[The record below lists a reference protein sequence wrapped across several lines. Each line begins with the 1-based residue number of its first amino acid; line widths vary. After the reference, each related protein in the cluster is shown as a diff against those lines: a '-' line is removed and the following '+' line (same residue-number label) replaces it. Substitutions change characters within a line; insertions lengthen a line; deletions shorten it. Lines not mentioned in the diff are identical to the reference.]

1 MPEPGRAPLGAPPGA
16 PRARAKES
24 IGLVRRLLGLSLD
37 YRRECIEVFLLQVT
51 LLALGVSGL
60 GLSGVAVD
68 VIRTAV
74 EPGAPPARWPL
85 GVTPPAGWDA
95 SHTLLAIGGV
105 VLVMAVTRALLSY
118 SYQVLIGR
126 LVHLKIVPE
135 LRTRVFDKLQ
145 RLSFRFFDENA
156 TGSIINRVTGDV
168 QSLRSFVDGVLLQ
181 GLIMLISLALYLV
194 YMLRTSATLTLACLG
209 LSPVLW
215 IVTTRFSRRIRPAY
229 AASRELSDRLVL
241 AFSEGIHGMLV
252 LKVFG
257 REPDEHARFRERNRA
272 VLEQQKSIFRRVSR
286 YSPTVNFISQLNVAI
301 LLTYGGS
308 LVAKSA
314 LSLGE
319 LIVFAGLLQQF
330 SAQVSSMSTVVNTLQ
345 QSLTGARRV
354 FEVLDAP
361 LEIASPREPRALERL
376 SGHVNLES
384 VDFAYPDG
392 DKVLRRVELEV
403 RPGECVAILGL
414 TGAGKSTLLGLVPR
428 FYDVTGGRVTIDGT
442 DVRDLELDFL
452 RKNVGLVFQ
461 ESLLFRASV
470 AENVAFGAPD
480 ASRERIEEAARIAG
494 AERFI
499 QALPAGYE
507 TVLDEAGAN
516 LSGGQRQRLAIARA
530 ILPDPPILLLDD
542 PTTAVDAKT
551 ESEVLEAIDGA
562 RRGRT
567 TIIVANRMATLRR
580 ADRIV
585 VLHEGRIV
593 EAGTHEELLLR
604 RGLYFRAAALQAP
617 DAESLKLL
625 EAPRGDA

>member
-1 MPEPGRAPLGAPPGA
+1 MSEPERATDS
-16 PRARAKES
+16 RES
-24 IGLVRRLLGLSLD
+24 AGLVRRLLALSLD
-37 YRRECIEVFLLQVT
+37 YRRECLEVFALQVC
-51 LLALGVSGL
+51 LLGLGVVGL

-68 VIRTAV
+68 VIRSVLQA
-74 EPGAPPARWPL
+74 GAPAPRWPL
-85 GVTPPAGWDA
+85 DLRPPAGWSA
-95 SHTLLAIGGV
+95 VHTLFAIGGAV
-105 VLVMAVTRALLSY
+105 FAMAITRAVLSY

-126 LVHLKIVPE
+126 LVHLKIVPD
-135 LRTRVFDKLQ
+135 LRLRVFDKLQ

-181 GLIMLISLALYLV
+181 GLIMLLSLALYLA
-194 YMLRTSATLTLACLG
+194 YMLRTSATLTLACMATA
-209 LSPVLW
+209 PVLW
-215 IVTTRFSRRIRPAY
+215 LVTTRFSRRIRPAY
-229 AASRELSDRLVL
+229 AESRELSDRLVL
-241 AFSEGIHGMLV
+241 ALTEAIRGMLV

-257 REPDEHARFRERNRA
+257 RESDEHARFRERNR
-272 VLEQQKSIFRRVSR
+272 VLLAQQRGIFRRVSR

-301 LLTYGGS
+301 LLVYGGS
-308 LVAKSA
+308 LVARST

-330 SAQVSSMSTVVNTLQ
+330 SAQVASMSVVVNTLQ

-361 LEIASPREPRALERL
+361 LDVADPRRPVVPERIDGHIRFEDVSFVYPGGKDPAL
-376 SGHVNLES
+376 SGI
-384 VDFAYPDG
+384 D
-392 DKVLRRVELEV
+392 LEV
-403 RPGECVAILGL
+403 CAGECVAVVGE
-414 TGAGKSTLLGLVPR
+414 TGSGKSTLLGLVPR
-428 FYDVTGGRVTIDGT
+428 FFDATRGRVTLDGI
-442 DVRDLELDFL
+442 DVRDLALDGL

-470 AENVAFGAPD
+470 AENIAFGVPS
-480 ASRERIEEAARIAG
+480 ASRERIETAARLAG
-494 AERFI
+494 ADAFI
-499 QALPAGYE
+499 RALPDGYDS
-507 TVLDEAGAN
+507 VLEEAGAN

-542 PTTAVDAKT
+542 PTTAVDTKT

-567 TIIVANRMATLRR
+567 TIIVANRMATLKR

-585 VLHEGRIV
+585 VLHDGRIA
-593 EAGTHEELLLR
+593 ETGTHAELLLR

-617 DAESLKLL
+617 DAESLRLL
-625 EAPRGDA
+625 AAHAEGA

>member
-1 MPEPGRAPLGAPPGA
+1 MPEPGPA
-16 PRARAKES
+16 PRTQDNL
-24 IGLVRRLLGLSLD
+24 GLVRRLLALSLE
-37 YRRECIEVFLLQVT
+37 YRRECLEVFVLQVS
-51 LLALGVSGL
+51 LLGLGVFGL

-68 VIRTAV
+68 VIRAAI
-74 EPGAPPARWPL
+74 EPGAPSVRWPL
-85 GVTPPAGWDA
+85 ALAPPDGW
-95 SHTLLAIGGV
+95 SSSRTLLAIGGA
-105 VLVMAVTRALLSY
+105 VLAMAFTRALLSY

-126 LVHLKIVPE
+126 LVHLKIVPH

-194 YMLRTSATLTLACLG
+194 YMVRTSATLTLACLG
-209 LSPVLW
+209 LSPLLW
-215 IVTTRFSRRIRPAY
+215 LVTTRFARQIRPAY
-229 AASRELSDRLVL
+229 AESRALSDRLIL

-257 REPDEHARFRERNRA
+257 REPDEHARFRGRNRA
-272 VLEQQKSIFRRVSR
+272 LFDQQRGIFERVSR
-286 YSPTVNFISQLNVAI
+286 YSPTVNFISQMNVAV

-308 LVAKSA
+308 LVAKGA
-314 LSLGE
+314 LTLGE

-330 SAQVSSMSTVVNTLQ
+330 SAQVSSMSVVVNTLQ

-361 LEIASPREPRALERL
+361 LEIESPRSPVVRERIR
-376 SGHVNLES
+376 GHVRFEH

-392 DKVLRRVELEV
+392 EAVLRDLDFEV

-414 TGAGKSTLLGLVPR
+414 TGSGKSTLLGLIPR
-428 FYDVTGGRVTIDGT
+428 FFDATRGRVTIDGT
-442 DVRDLELDFL
+442 DVRELELDVL

-470 AENVAFGAPD
+470 ADNVAFGAPD
-480 ASRERIEEAARIAG
+480 ASRERIEEAARVAG
-494 AERFI
+494 AEPFVS
-499 QALPAGYE
+499 ALPDGYE
-507 TVLDEAGAN
+507 HVLEEAGAN

-562 RRGRT
+562 RQGRT

-580 ADRIV
+580 ADRIL
-585 VLHEGRIV
+585 VLHEGHIA
-593 EAGTHEELLLR
+593 EAGTHEELVAR

-617 DAESLKLL
+617 DAESLRLL
-625 EAPRGDA
+625 EAPVGEA

>member
-1 MPEPGRAPLGAPPGA
+1 MPEPGPV
-16 PRARAKES
+16 ARAKDS
-24 IGLVRRLLGLSLD
+24 IGLVRRLLGLSLE
-37 YRRECIEVFLLQVT
+37 YRRECLEVFVLQVS
-51 LLALGVSGL
+51 LLGLGVFGL

-68 VIRTAV
+68 VIRAAV
-74 EPGAPPARWPL
+74 EKGAPAARWPL
-85 GVTPPAGWDA
+85 GLTLPEGWGA
-95 SHTLLAIGGV
+95 SRTLLAIGLA
-105 VLVMAVTRALLSY
+105 VLAMAVTRALLSY
-118 SYQVLIGR
+118 AYQVLIGR

-194 YMLRTSATLTLACLG
+194 YMVRTSPTLTLACLG

-215 IVTTRFSRRIRPAY
+215 LVTTRFSRQIRPAY
-229 AASRELSDRLVL
+229 AESRTLADRLVL
-241 AFSEGIHGMLV
+241 AFSEGVHGMLV

-257 REPDEHARFRERNRA
+257 REPDEHARFRERNRSL
-272 VLEQQKSIFRRVSR
+272 LEQQRGIFRRVSR
-286 YSPTVNFISQLNVAI
+286 YSPTVNFIAQLNVAV

-308 LVAKSA
+308 LVAKGS

-330 SAQVSSMSTVVNTLQ
+330 SAQVSSMSVVVNTLQ

-361 LEIASPREPRALERL
+361 LGIANPEAPVVRERIR
-376 SGHVNLES
+376 GHIRFEQVH
-384 VDFAYPDG
+384 FAYPEG
-392 DKVLRRVELEV
+392 DPVLRGVDLEV
-403 RPGECVAILGL
+403 HPGECVAILGL
-414 TGAGKSTLLGLVPR
+414 TGSGKSTLLGLVPR
-428 FYDVTGGRVTIDGT
+428 FFDVTQGRVTIDGT
-442 DVRDLELDFL
+442 DVRELELDAL

-461 ESLLFRASV
+461 ESLLFHTSV
-470 AENVAFGAPD
+470 AENIAFGAPE
-480 ASRERIEEAARIAG
+480 ASRERIEGAARIAG
-494 AERFI
+494 AEPFVR
-499 QALPAGYE
+499 ALPEGYE
-507 TVLDEAGAN
+507 HVLEESGAN

-542 PTTAVDAKT
+542 PTTAVDTKT

-567 TIIVANRMATLRR
+567 TVIVANRMATLRR
-580 ADRIV
+580 ADRIL
-585 VLHEGRIV
+585 VLHEGRIA
-593 EAGTHEELLLR
+593 EAGTHEELLAR

-617 DAESLKLL
+617 DAESLRLL
-625 EAPRGDA
+625 EAPRGEGA